1 MNQVS
6 EVVFLGVILDK
17 YLSWK
22 PHISHIARK
31 MSKSIGVIFKSSY
44 CLPKSSLRLLYYS
57 LVYPYL
63 QYCVTVWGSMYPANL
78 IYERIILLQKRVVRC
93 IKFGVR
99 RKIFVNQAEK
109 IASYV
114 GFDTLIEEGYN

>member
-6 EVVFLGVILDK
+6 EVVFLGVILDQ

-31 MSKSIGVIFKSSY
+31 MSKSIGVIFKSSS

-63 QYCVTVWGSMYPANL
+63 QYCVTVWGSMFPANL

-109 IASYV
+109 IASYLCW
-114 GFDTLIEEGYN
+114 F